1 MLYITDAMQLSGK
14 RKILCCLPMHSH
26 SSWLS
31 SLLSRM
37 LPSADSAK
45 LRCLSTGCLWPRAGC
60 VMRWPAQ
67 PELLVSSPLSRALH
81 TADLAFQDA
90 DIPRLV
96 LPLARERLW
105 LSSDVGQP
113 RRAPVLC
120 ICLCTF

>member
-1 MLYITDAMQLSGK
+1 MGFRAAGEYPK
-14 RKILCCLPMHSH
+14 
-26 SSWLS
+26 
-31 SLLSRM
+31 SLK
-37 LPSADSAK
+37 P
-45 LRCLSTGCLWPRAGC
+45 
-60 VMRWPAQ
+60 VQ

-90 DIPRLV
+90 DVPRLV

-120 ICLCTF
+120 T